1 MKFYYEVAPNK
12 TVIKNSHFL
21 TYHSN
26 KKLQSGQIA
35 EIPIGK
41 KNIIGIVWKKVEKP
55 TFDTKEIIRCYPTP
69 LPKHLLEASRWISE
83 YYQTPLGQVISAI
96 LPKGIFKNRIL
107 YTQIVKKM
115 Q

>member
-26 KKLQSGQIA
+26 KKLQSGQIV

-41 KNIIGIVWKKVEKP
+41 KKYY
-55 TFDTKEIIRCYPTP
+55 RYS
-69 LPKHLLEASRWISE
+69 LEEGREAYI
-83 YYQTPLGQVISAI
+83 
-96 LPKGIFKNRIL
+96 
-107 YTQIVKKM
+107 
-115 Q
+115 